1 MAKFLHLQIHDVH
14 QLDHMECK
22 FFPEM
27 ESELIDAASG
37 KKLVAILSSREF
49 LDSPFLRTMINPAK
63 EPGISSFDRL
73 FILLYF

>member
-27 ESELIDAASG
+27 ESELIDCG
-37 KKLVAILSSREF
+37 EWEKVGCYLI
-49 LDSPFLRTMINPAK
+49 FLRISRQPFPADYDK
-63 EPGISSFDRL
+63 SSQRTRN
-73 FILLYF
+73 I